1 MRPTLRTASL
11 LALLAVACGPKA
23 KDLAVE
29 PATVALYAKGSTQT
43 VTATPKDAA
52 GMRVEG
58 LPLTFQ
64 SSDPKVATVDAAGK
78 VTAVATGDAT
88 IRVAAGEKLAKEVPV
103 KVSIPV
109 SLTIAFPSTELE
121 GLGARKPVWAK
132 VLDGKGRE
140 VPAAIGWESEVSDI
154 VRIEGTDIVAVAPGK
169 TRVVAFAAGIKAF
182 MDVTVKVPPVARIQ
196 LPPALEL
203 KVGTPRSL
211 SAVAQDERGHPAPW
225 ASLVYLVDNPKI
237 LTVDATGSLQPLKA
251 GKARVTVSSEAVQAS
266 VDVVVRP

>member
-64 SSDPKVATVDAAGK
+64 SSDPKVATV
-78 VTAVATGDAT
+78 DAT

-225 ASLVYLVDNPKI
+225 ASLVYLVDNPKL
-237 LTVDATGSLQPLKA
+237 LTVDATGSLPPLQA